1 MDLKK
6 PKAKVL
12 RKDKIIRLPYFKT
25 YKANIRGGGG
35 EGCKL
40 RRVDQ

>member
-25 YKANIRGGGG
+25 YKANII
-35 EGCKL
+35 KTL
-40 RRVDQ
+40 WY